1 MLGSVGLMTTVLAA
15 GVFDLLHYGHIKY
28 LEEAK
33 KTGGKDARLVVI
45 VARDET
51 VRSFKGQDPIIPED
65 QRRAV
70 IEALKVVDEVLLGF
84 ENMDLARVLLQVK
97 PDIVVVGHDQEAIRA
112 QVDKINKA
120 REMNIKIIQV
130 KQFGEDDLNSSS
142 KIKSRIVEG
151 AKRQA

>member
-1 MLGSVGLMTTVLAA
+1 MMTTVLAA
-15 GVFDLLHYGHIKY
+15 GVFDLLHYGHIRY

-33 KTGGKDARLVVI
+33 KKGGENAKLVVI

-51 VRSFKGQDPIIPED
+51 VRSLKGSDPIIPED

-70 IEALKVVDEVLLGF
+70 IEALKVVDEALLGF
-84 ENMDLARVLLQVK
+84 ENMDLARVLMQVK
-97 PDIVVVGHDQEAIRA
+97 PDIVVVGHDQEAIKS
-112 QVDKINKA
+112 QVEKINKA
-120 REMNIKIIQV
+120 REMHIKIIQI

-151 AKRQA
+151 ARKKA

>member
-1 MLGSVGLMTTVLAA
+1 MTTVLAA
-15 GVFDLLHYGHIKY
+15 GVFDLLHYGHIRY

-33 KTGGKDARLVVI
+33 KIGGENAKLVVI

-51 VRSFKGQDPIIPED
+51 VRSLKGSDPIIPED

-97 PDIVVVGHDQEAIRA
+97 PDIVVVGHDQEAIKA
-112 QVDKINKA
+112 QVEKINKA
-120 REMNIKIIQV
+120 REMNIKIVQI

-151 AKRQA
+151 ARKKL

>member
-1 MLGSVGLMTTVLAA
+1 MTTVLAA
-15 GVFDLLHYGHIKY
+15 GVFDLLHYGHIRY

-33 KTGGKDARLVVI
+33 KLGGSNARLVVI

-51 VRSFKGQDPIIPED
+51 VKSIKGADPIIPED

-70 IEALKVVDEVLLGF
+70 IEALKVVDEALLGF

-97 PDIVVVGHDQEAIRA
+97 PDIVVVGHDQDAIKA
-112 QVDKINKA
+112 QVEKINKA

-151 AKRQA
+151 AKTRY